1 MLRVVE
7 PCPFE
12 EALSW
17 IARWPIRRRAE
28 PIPLRAAMGR
38 VIARE
43 YIASANIPAE
53 VRSAR
58 DGYALKG
65 AETVGASDYTPVP
78 LRLESTAGLVKRGYA
93 ASICCGDPLPTGA
106 DAVLPAELAEI
117 QGRFLE
123 VMSSLAPG
131 EGVAHPGEECCAGN
145 VLLPAGRRLRPQD
158 LALLTLDDVREISV
172 QSRPRVRLVIANHW
186 GGDAAKLML
195 QAFIERDGGVV
206 SELRG
211 IGNEDEMVHA
221 LLQAD
226 VDLVLVAGG
235 TGYEE
240 HDAAF
245 RALKTAG
252 TIDVDGIAIHPGT
265 GLVLGQAKSVAV
277 MLLPGSLLACLCAYD
292 LVVARLL
299 RRLSGKH
306 VALPYHRRRMMLTRK
321 ISSSIGRL
329 ELARVTVDEDKAEP
343 IATAEGRILNTA
355 VQADGFI
362 LVPEQSEGYA
372 QDSLVDVYLYDEYD

>member
-1 MLRVVE
+1 
-7 PCPFE
+7 
-12 EALSW
+12 
-17 IARWPIRRRAE
+17 
-28 PIPLRAAMGR
+28 
-38 VIARE
+38 VIAQE
-43 YIASANIPAE
+43 CIASADIPAE

-58 DGYALKG
+58 DGYALKA
-65 AETVGASDYTPVP
+65 AETVGASDYNPLL
-78 LRLESTAGLVKRGYA
+78 LRLQSTAGSVKRGYA
-93 ASICCGDPLPTGA
+93 VSICCGDPLPSGA

-131 EGVAHPGEECCAGN
+131 EGVAHPGEECGAGN

-158 LALLTLDDVREISV
+158 LALLALDNLHEISV
-172 QSRPRVRLVIANHW
+172 QSLPRVRLVLANHF
-186 GGDAAKLML
+186 GNNAIKPML
-195 QAFIERDGGVV
+195 QALIERDGGVL

-211 IGNEDEMVHA
+211 TGNEDEIVYA

-226 VDLVLVAGG
+226 ADLILVAGG

-240 HDAAF
+240 HDAAL
-245 RALKTAG
+245 RALNSIGA
-252 TIDVDGIAIHPGT
+252 IDVDGVAIHPGT
-265 GLVLGQAKSVAV
+265 GLVLGRVKSVPV
-277 MLLPGSLLACLCAYD
+277 TLLPGSPLACLCAYD
-292 LVVARLL
+292 IVVAPLL
-299 RRLSGKH
+299 RRLSGKLT
-306 VALPYHRRRMMLTRK
+306 ALPYRRRRMTLTRK

-329 ELARVTVDEDKAEP
+329 ELARVTIAENKAEP

-355 VQADGFI
+355 VQADGFL